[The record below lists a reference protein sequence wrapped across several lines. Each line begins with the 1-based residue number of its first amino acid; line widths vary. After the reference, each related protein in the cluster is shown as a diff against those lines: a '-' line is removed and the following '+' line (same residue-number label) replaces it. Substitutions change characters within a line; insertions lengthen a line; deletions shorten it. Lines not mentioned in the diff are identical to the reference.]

1 MINEEYDKLSNPKKQ
16 MFSDIC
22 NDLLASNYLVRAKKD
37 NTEKYYFVINYKSL
51 FEEFFAI
58 IDYELII
65 DHENSCLQI
74 VNQKNG
80 SRLRLKR
87 DESILLLIL
96 RLFYHQK
103 MSTVSLNENIICTS
117 AEIQSYYQN
126 LKIKKN
132 ITKTDLVTIFRMF
145 RRYNLI
151 DILGDITQG
160 NARIVIYPSILL
172 ALSTKNIQEVY
183 NLVSKLTDDGE
194 GETSEEAS

>member
-194 GETSEEAS
+194 GETSEEVS